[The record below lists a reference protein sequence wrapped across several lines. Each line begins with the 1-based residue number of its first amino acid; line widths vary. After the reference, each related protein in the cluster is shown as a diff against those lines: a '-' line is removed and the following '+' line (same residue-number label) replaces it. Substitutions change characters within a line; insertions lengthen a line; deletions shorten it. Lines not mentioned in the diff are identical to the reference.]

1 MSKPITLKIINAV
14 FKIISFFLP
23 VKKRVLFLGSPRNEK
38 LMKNTQLVYDY
49 INCEK
54 KLIIKLMPHG
64 IFDIIYVSFYIM
76 TSKVIVIDDHYRY
89 FAYIPLKKNQR
100 LVQVWHGP
108 GAFKCIGL
116 DLPNALSRERYS
128 HDQYDA
134 FISTADDV
142 YYCFTS
148 GFGLKKDVIKPLG
161 YPLTDLLINN
171 KEDLE
176 KEFYE
181 SFPDLKNKNKLVYLP
196 TYRRY
201 EGIDVLD
208 YDYEINWEKLNEYLE
223 ESDSVFIVKKHPLLI
238 FQNIDFVPKD
248 YERIIEVTDIDHY
261 ILLAGAD
268 LLITDFSSSYFD
280 YLMLNRP
287 IIFYCPDAEEY
298 LSKHGL
304 YIKFPDEVPG
314 EYCET
319 CDDLIEILKTIN
331 YNVDYSKYRE
341 WYMGACDG
349 HSTEKVAKLIEDF
362 YNE

>member
-1 MSKPITLKIINAV
+1 MSKPIPLKIINAI

-23 VKKRVLFLGSPRNEK
+23 VKKRVVFFGSPRNEK

-64 IFDIIYVSFYIM
+64 IFDIIYISYYIM
-76 TSKVIVIDDHYRY
+76 TSKVLVIDDHYRY

-116 DLPNALSRERYS
+116 DLPNANQRERYT
-128 HDQYDA
+128 HEQYDA
-134 FISTADDV
+134 FISTAENN
-142 YYCFTS
+142 YYCFTN
-148 GFGLKKDVIKPLG
+148 GFGLKREVIMPLG
-161 YPLTDLLINN
+161 YPLTDLLLNN
-171 KEDLE
+171 KEELE
-176 KEFYE
+176 NEFYKI
-181 SFPDLKNKNKLVYLP
+181 FPDLKDKNTIVYLP

-201 EGIDVLD
+201 EGLDVLD
-208 YDYEINWEKLNEYLE
+208 YDYEIDWEKINDFLE
-223 ESDSVFIVKKHPLLI
+223 ESNSYFIVKKHPLLI
-238 FQNIDFVPKD
+238 FQNINFVPNNYD
-248 YERIIEVTDIDHY
+248 RIIEMNDVDHY

-287 IIFYCPDAEEY
+287 IIFYCPDTEEY
-298 LSKHGL
+298 LSKQGL

-319 CDDLIEILKTIN
+319 CDELVEALKTMD
-331 YNVDYSKYRE
+331 YNVDYTAYKD

-349 HSTEKVAKLIEDF
+349 HSTEKVGKLIEDY